1 MQNGAEPAGASSLK
15 NIIPDVALPDQKT
28 FSQTV
33 LVLTHK
39 KKSLSN
45 RMRHGEYIASTER
58 LDAIKNL
65 YNCY

>member
-1 MQNGAEPAGASSLK
+1 MLK
-15 NIIPDVALPDQKT
+15 NIIPDIALPVQKT
-28 FSQTV
+28 FSQAVKMTV

-39 KKSLSN
+39 KKALSN
-45 RMRHGEYIASTER
+45 RGLHGEDIASTER